1 MELFQ
6 EIIACVFLLASG
18 LLMLIRPDVVW
29 KIEHYFIVQKGE
41 PTDWYLTIVRI
52 IGLIFVFIAIVG
64 TCIFL
69 VF

>member
-18 LLMLIRPDVVW
+18 LLMLISPDIVW
-29 KIEHYFIVQKGE
+29 KIEHYFSVQNGD
-41 PTDWYLTIVRI
+41 PTDWYLAIVRI
-52 IGLIFVFIAIVG
+52 IGLVFMLIAIVG
-64 TCIFL
+64 ICIFF